1 MTLITEAAELAA
13 FCERLAGAELIA
25 VDTEFMRE
33 RTYWPKLCLVQ
44 VAGPE
49 EAAAIDPLADGID
62 LAPLFDAAARA
73 RDAEGF
79 HAARQDL
86 EIFHRLMGGELPQP
100 VFDTQVAAMVCGFGD
115 QVSYE
120 TLVGKLAK
128 ARIDKSS
135 RFTDWSLRPLSPRQ
149 IDYAIADVVHL
160 VPVYRKLAARLRS
173 SGRGRLAGGGDGGAD
188 RSRRTTRPIRCRPIR
203 RVKSRSGNGRMLAVL
218 RELAAWRERDAQ
230 TRDVP
235 RAWVLRDEALLEIA
249 HHTPKTVDDLART
262 RGLARKFAESGAGE
276 AVLAAVARGLAVPEA
291 EWPETD
297 LRREVPRGVGGR
309 RRPAQGAA
317 EDEVR
322 GGGRGAAAGR
332 LVRGGGVDR
341 RARRGRRRAGAARL
355 APSGLRR
362 GRAEDTRRRLG
373 ARAARQKAGAGE
385 GGRLLG
391 AHARLG
397 RAREPV
403 PSLASAASRSSAA
416 APGKN
421 CRAVIVS
428 TAGPDPIPPSQWAEM
443 PWISER

>member
-62 LAPLFDAAARA
+62 LAPLFALLRA
-73 RDAEGF
+73 PETLKVF

-86 EIFHRLMGGELPQP
+86 EIFHRLMGGELPRP

-115 QVSYE
+115 QASYE
-120 TLVGKLAK
+120 TLVAKLAK

-135 RFTDWSLRPLSPRQ
+135 RFTDWSLRPLSARQ
-149 IDYAIADVVHL
+149 VAYAIADVVHL
-160 VPVYRKLAARLRS
+160 VPVYRKLAARLQS
-173 SGRGRLAGGGDGGAD
+173 TCRGDWLAEEMAELTNPAKYATDPSQAY
-188 RSRRTTRPIRCRPIR
+188 R

-230 TRDVP
+230 ARDVP

-249 HHTPKTVDDLART
+249 HHTPKTIDDLART

-276 AVLAAVARGLAVPEA
+276 AVLAAVVRGLAVPEA

-297 LRREVPRGVGGR
+297 LRREVPRGVAAIADLLKVLLKMKCEEADV
-309 RRPAQGAA
+309 AQ
-317 EDEVR
+317 
-322 GGGRGAAAGR
+322 R
-332 LVRGGGVDR
+332 LVASSEEVELIAALGEDADVPALHGWR
-341 RARRGRRRAGAARL
+341 RQVFGEDALKVREGDLALGLRGRKLALVEVAG
-355 APSGLRR
+355 S
-362 GRAEDTRRRLG
+362 
-373 ARAARQKAGAGE
+373 
-385 GGRLLG
+385 
-391 AHARLG
+391 
-397 RAREPV
+397 
-403 PSLASAASRSSAA
+403 
-416 APGKN
+416 
-421 CRAVIVS
+421 
-428 TAGPDPIPPSQWAEM
+428 
-443 PWISER
+443 